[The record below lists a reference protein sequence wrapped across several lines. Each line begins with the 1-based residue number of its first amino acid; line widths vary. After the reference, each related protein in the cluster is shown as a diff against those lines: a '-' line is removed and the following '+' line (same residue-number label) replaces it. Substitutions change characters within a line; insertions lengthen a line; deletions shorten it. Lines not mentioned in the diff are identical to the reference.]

1 MTDYFPPNP
10 EAGAQPGVPYP
21 DKASGMAVAALVLGI
36 LSFCCCGFIAGI
48 PALILGFME
57 NGKIGRGESSS
68 KGKWMALVGM
78 ILGAISIL
86 LSCLQI
92 IWIFFFGGMSV
103 LQGLA
108 NQ

>member
-1 MTDYFPPNP
+1 MTNYFPPNP
-10 EAGAQPGVPYP
+10 EAGAVQGAPYP
-21 DKASGMAVAALVLGI
+21 DKASGMAVTALVLGI

-48 PALILGFME
+48 PALILGYME
-57 NGKIGRGESSS
+57 NGKIGRHESSP
-68 KGKWMALVGM
+68 KGKWMVLVGM

-86 LSCLQI
+86 LSCVQI
-92 IWIFFFGGMSV
+92 LWIFFGGGLAI